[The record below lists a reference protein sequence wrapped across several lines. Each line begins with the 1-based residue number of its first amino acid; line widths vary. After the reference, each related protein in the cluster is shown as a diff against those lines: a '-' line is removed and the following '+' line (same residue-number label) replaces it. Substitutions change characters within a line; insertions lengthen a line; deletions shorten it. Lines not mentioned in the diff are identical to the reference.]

1 MKKPVNLSLTPKAI
15 EGLDTLAA
23 KLRLSRSEIVE
34 QIGRG
39 LLSTTAFLP
48 QSLTQRHSLPDYP
61 AIYLVLE
68 GDRVLY
74 IGNTA
79 ELKMNPLRSS
89 VLQELEAKED
99 NIRLCRVECSEV
111 SLLSVIQGALI
122 KVFQP
127 KLNETTKRNEITV
140 HLIIEEN
147 TEATTADLVKKKLN
161 ERLLDSEGCFLHVT
175 DSSLSFLSGSYSY
188 NTKISPIDNS
198 DSELALELFQRP
210 QDSEDN
216 AKIKDFLRA
225 LQRFY
230 SEQYKTSQDDNQS

>member
-1 MKKPVNLSLTPKAI
+1 MPRGRKKVKGVPELHDEVKKPVNLSLTPKAI

-23 KLRLSRSEIVE
+23 QLRLSRSEIVE

-48 QSLTQRHSLPDYP
+48 QALSQRHSLPDYP

-68 GDRVLY
+68 GDHILY

-89 VLQELEAKED
+89 VLQELAAKGD

-122 KVFQP
+122 RVLQP
-127 KLNETTKRNEITV
+127 ELNETTKQNEFTIN
-140 HLIIEEN
+140 LSIEEN
-147 TEATTADLVKKKLN
+147 TEATTADLLKKN
-161 ERLLDSEGCFLHVT
+161 
-175 DSSLSFLSGSYSY
+175 
-188 NTKISPIDNS
+188 
-198 DSELALELFQRP
+198 
-210 QDSEDN
+210 
-216 AKIKDFLRA
+216 
-225 LQRFY
+225 
-230 SEQYKTSQDDNQS
+230 

>member
-1 MKKPVNLSLTPKAI
+1 MPRGRKKVKGVPELHDELKKPVNLSLTPKAI

-23 KLRLSRSEIVE
+23 QLRLSRSEIVE

-48 QSLTQRHSLPDYP
+48 QSLSQRHSLPDYP

-89 VLQELEAKED
+89 VLQELEAKGD

-122 KVFQP
+122 KVLQP
-127 KLNETTKRNEITV
+127 ELNEITKGNEFIFC
-140 HLIIEEN
+140 LTFEEN
-147 TEATTADLVKKKLN
+147 TEATTADLVKKN
-161 ERLLDSEGCFLHVT
+161 
-175 DSSLSFLSGSYSY
+175 
-188 NTKISPIDNS
+188 
-198 DSELALELFQRP
+198 
-210 QDSEDN
+210 
-216 AKIKDFLRA
+216 
-225 LQRFY
+225 
-230 SEQYKTSQDDNQS
+230 

>member
-1 MKKPVNLSLTPKAI
+1 MPRGRKKTKGVPELHDELKKPVNLSLTPKAI

-23 KLRLSRSEIVE
+23 QLRLSRSEIVE

-48 QSLTQRHSLPDYP
+48 QSLSQRHSLPDYP
-61 AIYLVLE
+61 AVYLVME

-89 VLQELEAKED
+89 VLQELEGKGD

-122 KVFQP
+122 KVLQP
-127 KLNETTKRNEITV
+127 ELNETNKRNEITIHV
-140 HLIIEEN
+140 TLREN
-147 TEATTADLVKKKLN
+147 TEATTADLLKKN
-161 ERLLDSEGCFLHVT
+161 
-175 DSSLSFLSGSYSY
+175 
-188 NTKISPIDNS
+188 
-198 DSELALELFQRP
+198 
-210 QDSEDN
+210 
-216 AKIKDFLRA
+216 
-225 LQRFY
+225 
-230 SEQYKTSQDDNQS
+230 